1 MQASKK
7 PRITG
12 AVLTTALLCTTAVA
26 CSSGDSGEKKSGG
39 SLSTAAKALTAAF
52 KETSESKSAKVDM
65 TMKMPFAQGGGDLT
79 MAGVVGWKPS
89 VMDVTLK
96 GPALGDEEET
106 PGTPD
111 KSRLVQRDGVMYMDM
126 GSTTASGMEGK
137 RWLKMDTKA
146 LAEYARESG
155 DLSPKTMLDLSLENT
170 NHDPA
175 QQIALLL
182 ESPDLKHV
190 GTRKIDGAETDHYK
204 GKLTVAGI
212 LKTND
217 ALADLDKEERDQLLK
232 SMKKAGVKAYDIEVW
247 VNGDDLPAR
256 MDVSMKIEQGAIDV
270 STKYSDYGT
279 EVKAEV
285 PKPSETLDLLEAIKR
300 LDKEYPGA

>member
-1 MQASKK
+1 MQTSKK

-12 AVLTTALLCTTAVA
+12 ALLTTALLCATAVA

-39 SLSTAAKALTAAF
+39 SPSTAAKALTAAF

-65 TMKMPFAQGGGDLT
+65 TMKMPFANGGGDLA
-79 MAGVVGWKPS
+79 MAGVVGWEPS

-96 GPALGDEEET
+96 GSALGDE

-111 KSRLVQRDGVMYMDM
+111 KSRVVQRDGVMYMDM
-126 GSTTASGMEGK
+126 GSATASGMEGK
-137 RWLKMDTKA
+137 RWMKMDTKA
-146 LAEYARESG
+146 LAEYAQESG
-155 DLSPKTMLDLSLENT
+155 DPSPQTMLDLSLENT
-170 NHDPA
+170 NQDPA

-204 GKLTVAGI
+204 GKLTVAEM

-232 SMKKAGVKAYDIEVW
+232 SMKKAGVKEYGIEVW

-256 MDVSMKIEQGAIDV
+256 MDVSTKIEQGVIDV

-285 PKPSETLDLLEAIKR
+285 PKPSETLDLLETFKK
-300 LDKEYPGA
+300 LDKEDPAA